1 MLQAMEDSVSQ
12 RTRCSFDILH
22 SRVLSQEIYV
32 ESQGVEDFIENDS
45 RYFQLSLE
53 DNSEVQLKCNVS
65 HLQQSEN
72 KEDGEEVTL
81 DLSNSYIKSCADLVK
96 KCERRRNASSAI
108 LTGSNISSE
117 TWLFSVMEIL
127 RWFCPFLRRIDIT
140 RCKGISRQN
149 LAVGGNQS
157 SIEVFDNYLLDP
169 SVIANY
175 PNANEEISEMLA
187 RKSFSPHTSCKG
199 WSLLHSAIFLGDT
212 QLVRQLLEVMAKD
225 NGYENYNT
233 EEDLMQTALDLATA
247 LHNLEIIKLLKSK
260 NVAYKDPSKL
270 VRHCFLKQLWF
281 KTFDHP
287 VIGAVVSDEKALKA
301 ARTLHDTRQ
310 CDVAGVLL
318 TLCENSNVKFKRK
331 VFEEILRRVHSCL
344 KTDCCLLFSCGNETA
359 IRDILKMLMNE
370 DEVLGHERI
379 DDFPC
384 LMFSLPSL
392 NLIELLLSEG
402 ANINDRDNSGCTAL
416 FHAVEK
422 ALDTST
428 PYCFDVMKFL
438 LKEQA
443 NPHVRNDHGD
453 SLASFAQFEVV
464 LSFL

>member
-1 MLQAMEDSVSQ
+1 MEDSVLQ

-149 LAVGGNQS
+149 HAVGGNQS

-169 SVIANY
+169 SVIFFFFFF
-175 PNANEEISEMLA
+175 
-187 RKSFSPHTSCKG
+187 SF
-199 WSLLHSAIFLGDT
+199 
-212 QLVRQLLEVMAKD
+212 
-225 NGYENYNT
+225 
-233 EEDLMQTALDLATA
+233 
-247 LHNLEIIKLLKSK
+247 NLFIYFNKQQIK
-260 NVAYKDPSKL
+260 YK
-270 VRHCFLKQLWF
+270 
-281 KTFDHP
+281 
-287 VIGAVVSDEKALKA
+287 
-301 ARTLHDTRQ
+301 
-310 CDVAGVLL
+310 
-318 TLCENSNVKFKRK
+318 
-331 VFEEILRRVHSCL
+331 
-344 KTDCCLLFSCGNETA
+344 
-359 IRDILKMLMNE
+359 
-370 DEVLGHERI
+370 
-379 DDFPC
+379 
-384 LMFSLPSL
+384 
-392 NLIELLLSEG
+392 
-402 ANINDRDNSGCTAL
+402 
-416 FHAVEK
+416 
-422 ALDTST
+422 
-428 PYCFDVMKFL
+428 
-438 LKEQA
+438 
-443 NPHVRNDHGD
+443 
-453 SLASFAQFEVV
+453 
-464 LSFL
+464 